1 MRLNIVHYLVFMF
14 VFLTNNASF
23 SDQCKNDC
31 LFEKQEPQNHPHE
44 FTHMYDE
51 ENKNLV
57 VLKNGLWICS
67 IVIPNTIEAI
77 LDGPIC
83 IMFFVKEIKNEN
95 YFIAE
100 YYKHNI
106 LDLFY
111 SDSIIFYC
119 NLLRKLHHLKLYIFD
134 KEQENLFC
142 EENVECFINLPKN
155 AYKPCRHLKL
165 EIENPNKNKLDY
177 IRIEL
182 PEN

>member
-1 MRLNIVHYLVFMF
+1 MF

-23 SDQCKNDC
+23 SDQYKDDY
-31 LFEKQEPQNHPHE
+31 LFEKQQSQNHPPE
-44 FTHMYDE
+44 FTYMYDE

-57 VLKNGLWICS
+57 VLKNGLWIDS
-67 IVIPNTIEAI
+67 IIVTNAIEAI

-83 IMFFVKEIKNEN
+83 MMFFVKEVKNEN

-106 LDLFY
+106 LNIFHG
-111 SDSIIFYC
+111 DSIKFYC
-119 NLLRKLHHLKLYIFD
+119 NLLRKLRRLKLYIFD

-142 EENVECFINLPKN
+142 EENIDCFINLPKD

-165 EIENPNKNKLDY
+165 EIENPSTKKLDY

-182 PEN
+182 PED

>member
-1 MRLNIVHYLVFMF
+1 LRLNIAHCLVFMF
-14 VFLTNNASF
+14 VFLTNKVSF
-23 SDQCKNDC
+23 SDQYKDDC
-31 LFEKQEPQNHPHE
+31 LFEKQEPPT
-44 FTHMYDE
+44 FTYIYDE
-51 ENKNLV
+51 EKNSLA
-57 VLKNGLWICS
+57 VLKDGLWFCS
-67 IVIPNTIEAI
+67 IIIPNAIEAI

-106 LDLFY
+106 LNLFHG
-111 SDSIIFYC
+111 DSIMFYC
-119 NLLRKLHHLKLYIFD
+119 NLLRKLRRLKLYIFD

-142 EENVECFINLPKN
+142 EENIDCFINLPKN

-165 EIENPNKNKLDY
+165 EIENPTKNKLDY